1 MLLVDDLLL
10 LPLRGIALVAQK
22 IHQAAE
28 QESADEALAI
38 RDELRQMYMKVETGE
53 LSEAEF
59 DALEKPLLDRL
70 DKLESRGADDD
81 DDGQTDDR

>member
-10 LPLRGIALVAQK
+10 LPVRGIALVAQK

-28 QESADEALAI
+28 QESADEAQAI
-38 RDELRQMYMKVETGE
+38 RDELGQMYMKVETGE

-70 DKLESRGADDD
+70 EKLESRGADAD

>member
-10 LPLRGIALVAQK
+10 LPVRGIALVAQK

-28 QESADEALAI
+28 QESADEAQAI
-38 RDELRQMYMKVETGE
+38 RDELRQMYMKVETGK

-70 DKLESRGADDD
+70 EKLESRGADDD